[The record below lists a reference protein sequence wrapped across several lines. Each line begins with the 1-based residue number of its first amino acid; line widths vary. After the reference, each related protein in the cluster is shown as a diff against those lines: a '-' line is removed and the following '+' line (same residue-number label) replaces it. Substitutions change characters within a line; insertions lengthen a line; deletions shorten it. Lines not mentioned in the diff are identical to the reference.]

1 MKKIKNK
8 KKKIYKFLGVLVSI
22 VLIVL
27 YILNIRIKNIY
38 VKNNHLLSDQ
48 EVIELAGIEKYPKL
62 FSVSTNKM
70 INKIKMSQI
79 VESVKIKKNI
89 FGRVDIE
96 VNEYNMVLKDEVDNG
111 IYLASGEKIK
121 TDEVILGIPS
131 LINVADQ
138 DILKDFL
145 EKLDKIDKD
154 MLANISEIEFTP
166 NEYEKD
172 LFLLYMNDGNYVYI
186 TTLRLNNLNKYGEV
200 LKQLDGKKGILYL
213 DSGNHFKV
221 ME

>member
-8 KKKIYKFLGVLVSI
+8 KKKIYKFLGVLVSVI
-22 VLIVL
+22 LIIL
-27 YILNIRIKNIY
+27 YILNVRIKNIY

-48 EVIELAGIEKYPKL
+48 EIIELAGIEKYPKL
-62 FSVSTNKM
+62 FSISTNKM

>member
-8 KKKIYKFLGVLVSI
+8 KKKIYKFLGVLASVI
-22 VLIVL
+22 LIVL

-89 FGRVDIE
+89 FGRVDIDI
-96 VNEYNMVLKDEVDNG
+96 NEYNMVLKDEVDNG

>member
-22 VLIVL
+22 VLIAL

>member
-8 KKKIYKFLGVLVSI
+8 KKKIYKFLGILVSI

-89 FGRVDIE
+89 FGRVDIDI
-96 VNEYNMVLKDEVDNG
+96 NEYNMVLKDEVDNG

>member
-38 VKNNHLLSDQ
+38 VKNNYLLSDQ

-62 FSVSTNKM
+62 FSISTRKM

-96 VNEYNMVLKDEVDNG
+96 INEYNMLLKDEVDKG

-138 DILKDFL
+138 DILKEFL
-145 EKLDKIDKD
+145 KKLDKVDKD

-186 TTLRLNNLNKYGEV
+186 TTLKLHNLNKYGDV

>member
-27 YILNIRIKNIY
+27 YILNIKIKNIY

-96 VNEYNMVLKDEVDNG
+96 INEYNMVLKDEVDNG

>member
-8 KKKIYKFLGVLVSI
+8 KKKIYKFLSVLASVI
-22 VLIVL
+22 LIVL

-89 FGRVDIE
+89 FGRVDIDI
-96 VNEYNMVLKDEVDNG
+96 NEYNMVLKDEVDNG

-138 DILKDFL
+138 EILKDFL

>member
-89 FGRVDIE
+89 FGRVDIDI
-96 VNEYNMVLKDEVDNG
+96 NEYNMVLKDEVDNG

>member
-1 MKKIKNK
+1 VKKIKNK

>member
-1 MKKIKNK
+1 MKKIKKK
-8 KKKIYKFLGVLVSI
+8 KKKIFKLVGLLASI
-22 VLIVL
+22 ILVAL
-27 YILNIRIKNIY
+27 YILNVRIHNIY

-62 FSVSTNKM
+62 FSISTRKM
-70 INKIKMSQI
+70 INKIKMSQV

-89 FGRVDIE
+89 FGRIDIE
-96 VNEYNMVLKDEVDNG
+96 INEYNMVLKDEVDNG

-121 TDEVILGIPS
+121 TDEAILGIPS

-145 EKLDKIDKD
+145 KKLDKVDKD

-186 TTLRLNNLNKYGEV
+186 TTLRLNNLNKYGDV